1 MAKLSVLNED
11 LAEMMLRMDD
21 SRLEDARL
29 EDARCLT
36 TTLSKN
42 KKIINKNNNK
52 NTTKKFISLV
62 LLLIFKILVL
72 FLEIKYFSKPRF
84 LIIFS
89 IFGEGLF

>member
-1 MAKLSVLNED
+1 MYHPVKRFKIKQIVIFARIYTVKMAKLSVLNED

-42 KKIINKNNNK
+42 KKIAQSE
-52 NTTKKFISLV
+52 T
-62 LLLIFKILVL
+62 
-72 FLEIKYFSKPRF
+72 
-84 LIIFS
+84 
-89 IFGEGLF
+89 